1 MSVNWNALSGKVVD
15 GTNIRKKHGGEKTKL
30 LTKFIFQSSKISLTQ
45 PISYFKIEEAD
56 LGEVDLH
63 VSFYPWKEVF
73 PLSYKEP
80 ALLLKVIQ
88 SIIQQDKGDLSAFS
102 EIILDQWAFINSTHK
117 EIGIMLEELHKL
129 DKISQ
134 IITSKREMGT
144 KIENLYLAREYIE
157 RQSNASYLGAQRN
170 LLEKLIQD
178 ETILQPQFEIAED
191 EYSSIQRQITQYLT
205 QEDQFNTQQNHL
217 KTRQRDLFQETNE
230 ITKRMDDLDPKLTTY
245 REKIADLDPDDE
257 NSSIERLRAKLD
269 KVQKDYDLFGTERK
283 NLMKK
288 SQELKKTQ
296 IRERK
301 NFKDVK
307 KHLSRLRP
315 LHDQKKNEF
324 ETLSRRNETLKRQI
338 ETIKKELAS
347 RILAKPTSDEDSM
360 DNITIN
366 YSSSQ
371 EIEDQ
376 ILLIQSKLEKID
388 SILEKQFSTTD
399 LSQIQPK
406 LTKRYSTLQTHFD
419 SLNSNTNL
427 ESQIEQYAHGS
438 EMQLLKLNRMKN
450 WINYFLTPLE
460 LIFNFELSISA
471 PNKDL
476 LVNLNVMNMKG
487 EIINVEEDLTRFQ
500 SAFLIFSIIIAIYLS
515 LDIKLVP
522 LCLSHLPKSII
533 TKQTFQRTIES
544 LTAQIQAHPSLQD
557 LQLVFFFDIPQSY
570 DLSIQDLTS
579 IE

>member
-1 MSVNWNALSGKVVD
+1 M
-15 GTNIRKKHGGEKTKL
+15 
-30 LTKFIFQSSKISLTQ
+30 LTKFIYQSSKISLTP
-45 PISYFKIEEAD
+45 PISYFKIDAAD
-56 LGEVDLH
+56 LGKVDLP
-63 VSFYPWKEVF
+63 VIFYPWKEVF
-73 PLSYKEP
+73 PRCYTEP
-80 ALLLKVIQ
+80 AFLLRVIQ
-88 SIIQQDKGDLSAFS
+88 SIMQQDKGDPSAFS

-117 EIGIMLEELHKL
+117 EIGIMLKELHKL
-129 DKISQ
+129 DKFSH
-134 IITSKREMGT
+134 IIASKREMGT
-144 KIENLYLAREYIE
+144 QIENLYLARQYIE
-157 RQSNASYLGAQRN
+157 RQSNASYLATQRN
-170 LLEKLIQD
+170 LLEKLIHD
-178 ETILQPQFEIAED
+178 ETILLPKFEIAED

-230 ITKRMDDLDPKLTTY
+230 ITKRMDELDPKLTTY
-245 REKIADLDPDDE
+245 REKIVDLDPNE
-257 NSSIERLRAKLD
+257 KSSSIERLRGKLD
-269 KVQKDYDLFGTERK
+269 KVQKDYDLFSAERK

-296 IRERK
+296 VRERK

-315 LHDQKKNEF
+315 LHDQKKLVF
-324 ETLSRRNETLKRQI
+324 ETLSRRNQTLKRQI

-347 RILAKPTSDEDSM
+347 RILAKPTSNDDST

-376 ILLIQSKLEKID
+376 ILLFQAKLEKID
-388 SILEKQFSTTD
+388 TILEKHFSTTD
-399 LSQIQPK
+399 LSQIQPN
-406 LTKRYSTLQTHFD
+406 LAERYSSLQTHFN

-450 WINYFLTPLE
+450 WINYFLVPLE
-460 LIFNFELSISA
+460 LLFNFELSISA
-471 PNKDL
+471 PNKNL
-476 LVNLNVMNMKG
+476 LVNLSVMNMKG
-487 EIINVEEDLTRFQ
+487 EILNVEEDLTRFQ
-500 SAFLIFSIIIAIYLS
+500 FAFLNFSIIIALYLS

-522 LCLSHLPKSII
+522 LCLSHLPKSIT
-533 TKQTFQRTIES
+533 TKQTFQRTLES
-544 LTAQIQAHPSLQD
+544 LTTQIQAHPSLQD

-579 IE
+579 LE